1 MSTFYQ
7 NRVVRY
13 FSSIA
18 IANNFDVEIYVGKTQ
33 GIEVKS
39 KGDFLPRIVTEV
51 NAFGKLFI
59 HMEDGF
65 SHSSRVNIIIHTHIL
80 NSLYIRDTVHAS
92 VLNLKGNSFSFEGT
106 DSSESNLI
114 GFIDNFKVVVFGS
127 AKLNAVELEAKTI
140 SVSCNH
146 SSQINLCA
154 QSTIVGAAYGN
165 CKLHYKGNP
174 LVQIFN
180 SGQSNIS
187 PF

>member
-18 IANNFDVEIYVGKTQ
+18 IANNFDVEIYVGKSQ
-33 GIEVKS
+33 GVEVKS
-39 KGDFLPRIVTEV
+39 KGDILPRIITEV
-51 NAFGKLFI
+51 NAYGKLFV

-65 SHSSRVNIIIHTHIL
+65 SHPNRVNIIIYTHVL

-92 VLNLKGNSFSFEGT
+92 VLDLKGNSFSFEGT
-106 DSSESNLI
+106 DSSESNLN
-114 GFIDNFKVVVFGS
+114 GSVDNFKVVVFGS

-146 SSQINLCA
+146 SSQISLCA
-154 QSTIVGAAYGN
+154 HNTIIGAAYGN
-165 CKLHYKGNP
+165 CNLHYKGNP
-174 LVQIFN
+174 LVQVFN

-187 PF
+187 SF

>member
-1 MSTFYQ
+1 MSLFYQ

-18 IANNFDVEIYVGKTQ
+18 IANNFDVEIYAGKSQ
-33 GIEVKS
+33 SVEVKGS
-39 KGDFLPRIVTEV
+39 GDFLPRIITEV

-65 SHSSRVNIIIHTHIL
+65 SHPNRVSIVIHTQVL

-92 VLNLKGNSFSFEGT
+92 VLDLKGNHFSFEGT

-114 GFIDNFKVVVFGS
+114 GSVDNFKVVVFGS
-127 AKLNAVELEAKTI
+127 AKLNAVELEAKTV

-146 SSQINLCA
+146 SSQISLYA
-154 QSTIVGAAYGN
+154 QKTIAGATYGN
-165 CKLHYKGNP
+165 CNLLYKGSP
-174 LVQIFN
+174 SIQVFN

-187 PF
+187 SF

>member
-1 MSTFYQ
+1 MSIFYQ

-18 IANNFDVEIYVGKTQ
+18 VANNFDVEIYVGKSQ
-33 GIEVKS
+33 GIEVNS

-51 NAFGKLFI
+51 NAFGKLFV

-65 SHSSRVNIIIHTHIL
+65 SHPSRVNVVIQTHVL

-92 VLNLKGNSFSFEGT
+92 VLNLKGNCFNFEGT

-114 GFIDNFKVVVFGS
+114 GSVDNFKVVVFGS

-146 SSQINLCA
+146 SSKISLYA
-154 QSTIVGAAYGN
+154 QNTIVGAAYGN
-165 CKLHYKGNP
+165 CNLNYKGNP

-187 PF
+187 SF